1 MIHQSMLIPSGTLHG
16 LVVFAKRRVLGV
28 ATVATGPKR
37 AFGIREG
44 WLDSFICLK
53 IWIARMTY
61 SQTETSSNE
70 QFY

>member
-1 MIHQSMLIPSGTLHG
+1 MGLTLEDSPVESPS
-16 LVVFAKRRVLGV
+16 
-28 ATVATGPKR
+28 VATGPKR

-61 SQTETSSNE
+61 SQTETLSNE